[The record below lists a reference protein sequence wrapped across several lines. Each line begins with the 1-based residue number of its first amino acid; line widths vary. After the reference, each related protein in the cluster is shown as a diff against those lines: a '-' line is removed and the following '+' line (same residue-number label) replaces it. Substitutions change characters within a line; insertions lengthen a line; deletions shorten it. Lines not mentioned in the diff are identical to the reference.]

1 MKALVWQGPHR
12 MAVEEAP
19 EPEPPPGWVVLHPA
33 AAGVCGSEIEGYV
46 GRQANRVPPLVMGH
60 ELAGEVVDVG
70 QGVQREWIGR
80 RAAVN
85 PIVGCGS
92 CEACQAGATNLCASR
107 GLIGVQHPGGFASY
121 VVAPA
126 TNLVELPEGFD
137 ARLGALIEPM
147 ANGVRAVRLGLALG
161 PVRRAVILGAGT
173 IGIGCLQAALAE
185 RIPTVQVVEPHQG
198 RRQHAVELGAGSA
211 FESAAEMEP
220 GAGLVI
226 DAVGASATRQAALG
240 LVRPGGVCVFIGLHD
255 RETSLVFADLVRNQ
269 VTIRGTYAY
278 TREEFRL
285 TMELLASGRLGI
297 GALSPVLPLE
307 RGPEVFAELAAG
319 PSSQVKVFLADV

>member
-1 MKALVWQGPHR
+1 
-12 MAVEEAP
+12 MAVEETP
-19 EPEPPPGWVVLHPA
+19 EPEPPKGWVVVRPA

-46 GRQANRVPPLVMGH
+46 GRQSNRTPPLVMGH
-60 ELAGEVVDVG
+60 EVAGEVVDVG
-70 QGVQREWIGR
+70 EGVEREWIGR

-92 CEACQAGATNLCASR
+92 CDACHAGATNLCPSR
-107 GLIGVQHPGGFASY
+107 GLIGVHHPGGFASY

-126 TNLVELPEGFD
+126 ANLVELPEGFD
-137 ARLGALIEPM
+137 ARLGALVEPM

-161 PVRRAVILGAGT
+161 RVGRAAILGAGT
-173 IGIGCLQAALAE
+173 IGIACLQAALAE
-185 RIPTVQVVEPHQG
+185 RIPVVQVVEPHQA
-198 RRQHAVELGAGSA
+198 RRQHAVALGAVAG
-211 FESAAEMEP
+211 FESAAEVEP
-220 GAGLVI
+220 GVELVI
-226 DAVGASATRQAALG
+226 DAVGASTTRQAALG
-240 LVRPGGVCVFIGLHD
+240 LVRPGGVCMFIGLHD
-255 RETSLVFADLVRNQ
+255 RETSLAVADLVRNQ

-285 TMELLASGRLGI
+285 TMELLASGRIGI
-297 GALSPVLPLE
+297 GTLSPVLPLL